1 LEGLFG
7 DELIQAEVLVG
18 VREGEG
24 VLVVGKGL
32 VGMQG
37 LGFEGRVE
45 VEVGGLATVGVG
57 RVREGDVV
65 ADHAAGEIID
75 VVDGKEGLL
84 LLSAKDVGLAP

>member
-1 LEGLFG
+1 MNSYRPRYLLEF
-7 DELIQAEVLVG
+7 E
-18 VREGEG
+18 RERVYSLWGM
-24 VLVVGKGL
+24 GL

>member
-1 LEGLFG
+1 MGN
-7 DELIQAEVLVG
+7 EV
-18 VREGEG
+18 
-24 VLVVGKGL
+24 
-32 VGMQG
+32 VGMQR
-37 LGFEGRVE
+37 LGFEGGVE
-45 VEVGGLATVGVG
+45 VEVGVLAVVGVG